1 MGSRSLASRTRSHDE
16 QSGEGFP
23 SGQGCGRASHAGSR
37 KLVDAADPSAEV
49 GAVIGGK
56 YKLKSLLGTG
66 GMGAVY
72 EAENTWTR
80 RPVALKL
87 LHPAFANS
95 REVVE
100 RFMQEAQL
108 ASQIRHPNIVDVL
121 DLGQEPSDNS
131 LFIVQELLHGNDLR
145 TLLDA
150 SGRLDVPTAI
160 DIALPLMGALAVAHR
175 RGVVHR
181 DIKPENIFLAHDDSG
196 EVVPKLIDFGISK
209 IATDAPGSRNLTQSG
224 TLVGTP
230 NYMSPEQA
238 RGDAQIDGR
247 SDVWSLGVVLYEMLS
262 GCVPFDAPN
271 QNVLMVKIIME
282 QAPRIET
289 VAPDVHSALAAI
301 VHGALVNDR
310 EGRLSD
316 MPAFIAALLQ
326 SGLWGPELFERHRR
340 SLSISAEIS
349 GHLQAIAR
357 AGAQYTPTH
366 VAPSRP
372 TPSNLAPPMTQP
384 EYSALPRVPPP
395 SLTNE
400 AVFAGTRQEE
410 TAPLPAG
417 KPMET
422 PVAWSPQEA
431 TADVVS
437 GAPRWVVALV
447 GTATIVLVVVA
458 GAVWLQGSGPRIV
471 TPPTPATNQG
481 SVAPPQQTTP
491 IEPPQTPVT
500 PSQAPLAPPPIAPAV
515 LDAGVATQPPRVVA
529 RPSRPPAR
537 GVIAP
542 PTASPPP
549 VRAPAVGAPVVRTP
563 AVRAPVV
570 RTPGENSQNG
580 APILGL

>member
-1 MGSRSLASRTRSHDE
+1 VVDTADAS
-16 QSGEGFP
+16 
-23 SGQGCGRASHAGSR
+23 AG
-37 KLVDAADPSAEV
+37 V
-49 GAVIGGK
+49 GAVVGGK
-56 YKLKSLLGTG
+56 YMLKSLIGTG

-289 VAPDVHSALAAI
+289 VAPDVHPALAAI

-310 EGRLSD
+310 EGRFSD
-316 MPAFIAALLQ
+316 MPAFIAAVLQ

-357 AGAQYTPTH
+357 AGAQHTPTH

-372 TPSNLAPPMTQP
+372 TPSTLAPPMTQP
-384 EYSALPRVPPP
+384 EYSAMPRVPPP

-431 TADVVS
+431 TADVAS

-447 GTATIVLVVVA
+447 GAATIVLVVVA

-481 SVAPPQQTTP
+481 AVAPPRQTTP

-500 PSQAPLAPPPIAPAV
+500 PSHATLAPPPIAPAV
-515 LDAGVATQPPRVVA
+515 MDAGVATQPPRVVA
-529 RPSRPPAR
+529 RPGRPPAG

-549 VRAPAVGAPVVRTP
+549 VRAPAVGAPGVRAPAVGAPVVRTP
-563 AVRAPVV
+563 AVGAPVVRTPVV

>member
-1 MGSRSLASRTRSHDE
+1 
-16 QSGEGFP
+16 
-23 SGQGCGRASHAGSR
+23 
-37 KLVDAADPSAEV
+37 LVDAADPSAEV